1 MKGVRCHAHLVDHVA
16 DGGVRDPAGHLG
28 GGEGHG
34 DGHAGEEGR
43 HLARPGRGAVHRGGP
58 GLAPHILAG
67 VGARGG
73 TRQSEVSQIKCG
85 GRYKYFLGRFVMIR
99 ESREKLELTV
109 AKSGGLVHGM
119 SGL

>member
-1 MKGVRCHAHLVDHVA
+1 MKGGCCHAHLVDHVA

-43 HLARPGRGAVHRGGP
+43 HLARPRRGAVHRGGP

-73 TRQSEVSQIKCG
+73 GSRQSEVSQIKSCG
-85 GRYKYFLGRFVMIR
+85 KYKYFLGRFVMIR
-99 ESREKLELTV
+99 ES
-109 AKSGGLVHGM
+109 
-119 SGL
+119 

>member
-1 MKGVRCHAHLVDHVA
+1 MKGVGCHAHLVDHVA

-73 TRQSEVSQIKCG
+73 GTRQSEVSQIKVVG
-85 GRYKYFLGRFVMIR
+85 STNIFLDRVESKPSPHKEVMI
-99 ESREKLELTV
+99 
-109 AKSGGLVHGM
+109 
-119 SGL
+119 